1 VQALVRRAYDVWVP
15 VIGRRPAPMDDDY
28 AHHIAAGEVF
38 VFEDGGAVAAV
49 VVLIEAP
56 DHLLLEN
63 VAVEPGQ
70 HGRGLGGLMIRFAE
84 AEALRRGHG
93 EVRLFTNELMQT
105 NLLIYQR
112 LGFVET
118 HRATVRGF
126 GRVFMTKVL
135 RPPA

>member
-1 VQALVRRAYDVWVP
+1 MRRAYDVWVP